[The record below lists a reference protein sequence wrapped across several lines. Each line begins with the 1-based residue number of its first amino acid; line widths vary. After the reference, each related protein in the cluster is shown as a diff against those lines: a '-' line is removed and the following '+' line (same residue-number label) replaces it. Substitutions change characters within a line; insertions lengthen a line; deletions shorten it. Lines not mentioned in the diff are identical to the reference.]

1 VVDGVITV
9 FGGDQWRP
17 FLHVNDAALAVYL
30 ACGAPRQ
37 ALQETI
43 FNVGS
48 NEQNCT
54 LGELGRLIQ
63 RAVPKAE
70 LQFFEENVDRR
81 NYRVDFSRI
90 QKSLGFSPEL
100 TLSMGIQQVLEAIAS
115 GQVIDYKDPRYSNVR
130 FLSEEIG
137 PESLRF
143 NQQQWV
149 HEVLP
154 SDSAVQIPISAA

>member
-1 VVDGVITV
+1 
-9 FGGDQWRP
+9 
-17 FLHVNDAALAVYL
+17 
-30 ACGAPRQ
+30 
-37 ALQETI
+37 
-43 FNVGS
+43 
-48 NEQNCT
+48 
-54 LGELGRLIQ
+54 
-63 RAVPKAE
+63 
-70 LQFFEENVDRR
+70 
-81 NYRVDFSRI
+81 
-90 QKSLGFSPEL
+90 
-100 TLSMGIQQVLEAIAS
+100 MGIQQVLEAIAS